1 MTCYSVQPKSRTF
14 LKVYGFLSFVKNMG
28 RKRAINIGKDL
39 SSEFVRNFLMM
50 LKMLQEKVIKKQQK
64 PLVV

>member
-39 SSEFVRNFLMM
+39 SSKICQTLLDDAKNASRKSN
-50 LKMLQEKVIKKQQK
+50 
-64 PLVV
+64 